1 MPNQRRRS
9 NETPAPDEPFDPEV
23 TEGGVP
29 PQEEPQT
36 LQEFLAET
44 FGEDAPPPAGP
55 PTEGGLP
62 SLGWLKAQFK
72 TKSAAI
78 RYLVSKG
85 HAVGEIAKLMSVK
98 YQHVRNVKTT
108 QLKRGPNED
117 WNLERRA
124 LTEKIE
130 TGNGK
135 S

>member
-1 MPNQRRRS
+1 MPNQRRRTHD
-9 NETPAPDEPFDPEV
+9 TPAESEPFDPEV

-29 PQEEPQT
+29 PEEKPHS

-44 FGEDAPPPAGP
+44 FGEDAPPPAEL
-55 PTEGGLP
+55 PTDGGLP
-62 SLGWLKAQFK
+62 SLGWLKAHFK

-85 HAVGEIAKLMSVK
+85 HAVGEIAKLMGTK

-124 LTEKIE
+124 LTEKIKN
-130 TGNGK
+130 NG
-135 S
+135 